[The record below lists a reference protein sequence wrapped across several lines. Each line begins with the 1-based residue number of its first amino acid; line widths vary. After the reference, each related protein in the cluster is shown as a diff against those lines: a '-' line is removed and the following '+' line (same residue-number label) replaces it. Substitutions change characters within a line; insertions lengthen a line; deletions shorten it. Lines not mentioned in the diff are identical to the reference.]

1 MKMNLHKF
9 STSIKKITHYLHS
22 PLQIYEHFNR
32 FINIFKHCRP
42 RSLAAVSLHKRPPY
56 CTQLRMPPN
65 TWSVVIFA
73 KIEIPE
79 GLTAILHNNFNSPI
93 RAFFIFLLSSCS
105 AEMKPRIEMG
115 N

>member
-1 MKMNLHKF
+1 MKTNLHKF

-22 PLQIYEHFNR
+22 PLQTYEHFNR

-42 RSLAAVSLHKRPPY
+42 CSLAAVSLHKRPPY
-56 CTQLRMPPN
+56 CTQIRMPPN

-79 GLTAILHNNFNSPI
+79 GLTAILHNNFNMGFPSI
-93 RAFFIFLLSSCS
+93 RITANNDISLQPDIFRCTTL
-105 AEMKPRIEMG
+105 
-115 N
+115 